1 MSATDDQIAAS
12 SDFDAAWSQLEAAIP
27 APQEAP
33 AEAEAQESVG
43 KSDTSAG
50 SAPEGAVKGISEET
64 PAVSDRDLEL
74 IQSEFKR
81 AGLEPDALK
90 GKSGRELELAVAN
103 AINTVVRAKD
113 RGFEEWRA
121 KQAQGDSSDSAG
133 VEGVE
138 SEAGSEQPE
147 ALAAQREAQGTP
159 VDLEALTSTLTDEM
173 GEEAAPV
180 IAAFKGLAE
189 QNARLAQRLDAQEQE
204 RQAAPVSRAIDAA
217 LAGNEVL
224 SNPQK
229 REAFLQAAKAKA
241 DLDGIEVQPGESP
254 EAFVQR
260 VIDNAKPLLDAD
272 APAAA
277 KTRTVSPPSSKSQP
291 SSNRLDE
298 FDKAWMGLGLG

>member
-1 MSATDDQIAAS
+1 MSSTDDQIASS
-12 SDFDAAWSQLEAAIP
+12 SDFDAAWSQLEAASP
-27 APQEAP
+27 PLAQP
-33 AEAEAQESVG
+33 AEGAGAETVAESD
-43 KSDTSAG
+43 SSAG
-50 SAPEGAVKGISEET
+50 SAPEGGVQETSEET
-64 PAVSDRDLEL
+64 PTVSDRDLEL

-113 RGFEEWRA
+113 RGFEEWRS

-133 VEGVE
+133 VEGAE
-138 SEAGSEQPE
+138 SETGSGQPE
-147 ALAAQREAQGTP
+147 ALAAQRGTQGTP
-159 VDLEALTSTLTDEM
+159 VDLEALTSTLMDEM

-189 QNARLAQRLDAQEQE
+189 QNAQLAQRLDAQEQE
-204 RQAAPVSRAIDAA
+204 RQAAPVNRAIDEA

-241 DLDGIEVQPGESP
+241 DLDGIAAEPGESP
-254 EAFVQR
+254 ESFVRR
-260 VIDNAKPLLDAD
+260 VLDNAKPLLGES
-272 APAAA
+272 APAAV
-277 KTRTVSPPSSKSQP
+277 KTRTVSPPSSRSQP
-291 SSNRLDE
+291 SSNKLDE
-298 FDKAWMGLGLG
+298 FDRAWMGLGLG